1 MGSNTTL
8 LGCEGRGLPP
18 PVCVSGA
25 SGAVCGREGRR
36 CVCSNANEHVGCVRA
51 GAVSRHPMTARS
63 CETNVRTV
71 MLSHSVYAPLAEAT
85 TGRARDVIR
94 VRKRNEHA
102 ERFEKMGQNTVIEQ
116 DTKSSNTVVTSGRD
130 AENGEGVKSKVRW
143 RWR

>member
-1 MGSNTTL
+1 
-8 LGCEGRGLPP
+8 
-18 PVCVSGA
+18 
-25 SGAVCGREGRR
+25 
-36 CVCSNANEHVGCVRA
+36 
-51 GAVSRHPMTARS
+51 MTARS

-116 DTKSSNTVVTSGRD
+116 DTKSSNTVVMSGRD
-130 AENGEGVKSKVRW
+130 AENGEGVKSEVRW